1 MSITFFTPCNEYKPN
16 FLKRMK
22 INFKHTRWSFSIILT
37 LATLGATLLTSCDED
52 NGLPYYDD
60 KSLDAPYLFTEGY
73 QDEIQYPYQLSTPLT
88 DWLSLVRDDVKV
100 CKLSIPGTHDSMT
113 GMGFYTPVVKYFSNI
128 MAISQVSTFDEQ
140 MSSGI
145 RFFDFRP
152 VVAIDTLAQKPEDRQ
167 ILRLA
172 HGFTEVN
179 VSLEQSIDW
188 MQQFLKSH
196 PSEFFIVKIQADNGM
211 ESQQNWTVLLN
222 KVLSMP
228 KYQGLFV
235 ENWRPDITVGEM
247 RGKILWLSRYDL
259 RPVNP
264 AFHYPVAYC
273 DWPDEDPDVDEEVH
287 PEQQRNCA
295 IYNMEDPSIRA
306 TLYKQDYY
314 KTTSEKRMATK
325 IATVLAMMKSAR
337 EATASDE
344 NIWIVNHCSAYT
356 EVSARGYITN
366 ASNLHPKVIE
376 ELLAN
381 EGTVGIMPM
390 DMSCHDYVRCIING
404 GTPYTS
410 DYLYGFYPR
419 SQSLTNLL
427 VMSNKKFF
435 K

>member
-1 MSITFFTPCNEYKPN
+1 LSITFFTPCNEYKPN